1 MNIKQSVSL
10 LFILLCVSSSAN
22 ALVKYRWK
30 GVEKIA
36 SSPSEIISQV
46 TGYCGFIPSR
56 RQSQKMLGGK
66 LGPRNSVIIDSAY
79 YEGVGCSGDVL
90 KEKPF
95 RLRYYPFTC
104 PTGQEF
110 NVITQQCEDVQTP
123 YCEQQSTIDA
133 MSQYHDSCTAKG
145 GTPKIFCDNNTQS
158 FDADC
163 ELPDQPCDPDSDD
176 WPACMDDDPEPDQ
189 CDSTSPDW
197 VDSVGKCCNES
208 NNYCDEKPP
217 EPCTIFN
224 SDAPHCQNDDD
235 DIEPPTP
242 DDDLEDPEFP
252 DFPDTGGSGDSDIPE
267 PPVEDE
273 TDANKAIKA
282 LNKDM
287 NKQLT
292 QINNDLNSNHKTS
305 LEALGSLKSSLDLN
319 TKSVVDGANHTA
331 SAVNSQTSVLTEL
344 GNKTNGLLKSIN
356 GLLKGGFD
364 GLNESLEGLKD
375 AFKVDP
381 VAVNPKHLYESGDL
395 SRLRSEVESLKSD
408 YEAELR
414 SMKSYFNFTSGVSS
428 GDFNSHDLAFNW
440 HGHAVTATNQVFV
453 SMRDNAGIIAAVV
466 LFGFG
471 MAGIKEIMR
480 A

>member
-10 LFILLCVSSSAN
+10 LFILMSVSFSSN
-22 ALVKYRWK
+22 AENVYRVYMVSWGDAPLK
-30 GVEKIA
+30 EGQIITDSYI
-36 SSPSEIISQV
+36 SSIRFPNFSNCRAIFNRIECDHFP
-46 TGYCGFIPSR
+46 YSR
-56 RQSQKMLGGK
+56 RTEIGRM
-66 LGPRNSVIIDSAY
+66 
-79 YEGVGCSGDVL
+79 
-90 KEKPF
+90 F
-95 RLRYYPFTC
+95 RLTC
-104 PTGQEF
+104 PDGQELDP
-110 NVITQQCEDVQTP
+110 ITGKCESKP
-123 YCEQQSTIDA
+123 YCEEQSTIDA

-176 WPACMDDDPEPDQ
+176 WPACLDDDPEPDQ

-252 DFPDTGGSGDSDIPE
+252 DFPDTGGSGDSDGSGNSDIPE
-267 PPVEDE
+267 PPVDDE
-273 TDANKAIKA
+273 SDANKAIKA

-428 GDFNSHDLAFNW
+428 GDFNSHDLALNW

-453 SMRDNAGIIAAVV
+453 SMRDNAGVIAAVV

-471 MAGIKEIMR
+471 MVGIKEIMR

>member
-1 MNIKQSVSL
+1 MRNFTFFLLASL
-10 LFILLCVSSSAN
+10 LYLPLSASASNSYEKYYLGYNCGGSILPSSSLDSLLARFLTGTQCVGSN
-22 ALVKYRWK
+22 HKPLYD
-30 GVEKIA
+30 GKIDGG
-36 SSPSEIISQV
+36 QL
-46 TGYCGFIPSR
+46 CG
-56 RQSQKMLGGK
+56 KMKDNG
-66 LGPRNSVIIDSAY
+66 R
-79 YEGVGCSGDVL
+79 E
-90 KEKPF
+90 
-95 RLRYYPFTC
+95 
-104 PTGQEF
+104 
-110 NVITQQCEDVQTP
+110 
-123 YCEQQSTIDA
+123 YCEVWKKTTVFCPDGEILDENGQCAPPPTPFCEEKSTIDA

-235 DIEPPTP
+235 DIDPPTP

-252 DFPDTGGSGDSDIPE
+252 DFPDTGGSGDSDGSGNSDIPE
-267 PPVEDE
+267 PPVDDE
-273 TDANKAIKA
+273 SDANKAIKA

-428 GDFNSHDLAFNW
+428 GDFNSHDLALNW

>member
-10 LFILLCVSSSAN
+10 LFILLTVSSSAFS
-22 ALVKYRWK
+22 KT
-30 GVEKIA
+30 I
-36 SSPSEIISQV
+36 EITSISRD
-46 TGYCGFIPSR
+46 FI
-56 RQSQKMLGGK
+56 Q
-66 LGPRNSVIIDSAY
+66 
-79 YEGVGCSGDVL
+79 GCSLSVGDVVDVDAYFSCVGSSYDTSIIWACRRSGGSCVGGVRHENKDNAGSIRTNIYDIHGSYAVSVYYGYRL
-90 KEKPF
+90 SEPPPPF
-95 RLRYYPFTC
+95 
-104 PTGQEF
+104 
-110 NVITQQCEDVQTP
+110 CE
-123 YCEQQSTIDA
+123 EQSTIDA

-163 ELPDQPCDPDSDD
+163 ELPEQPCDPDSDD

-235 DIEPPTP
+235 DIAPPTP

-252 DFPDTGGSGDSDIPE
+252 DFPDTDGSGDSDIPE
-267 PPVEDE
+267 PPVDDE

-292 QINNDLNSNHKTS
+292 QINKDLNGNHEISMK
-305 LEALGSLKSSLDLN
+305 ALGSLKSSLDLN

-364 GLNESLEGLKD
+364 GLNESLEGLKG

-428 GDFNSHDLAFNW
+428 GDFNSHDLALKW

-471 MAGIKEIMR
+471 MAGIKEIVR

>member
-10 LFILLCVSSSAN
+10 LFILMSVSFSSN
-22 ALVKYRWK
+22 AENVYRVYMVSWGGAPLK
-30 GVEKIA
+30 EGQIITDSYI
-36 SSPSEIISQV
+36 SSIRFSNFSNCRAIFNRIECDQSP
-46 TGYCGFIPSR
+46 YSR
-56 RQSQKMLGGK
+56 RTEIGRM
-66 LGPRNSVIIDSAY
+66 N
-79 YEGVGCSGDVL
+79 
-90 KEKPF
+90 
-95 RLRYYPFTC
+95 RLTC
-104 PTGQEF
+104 PDGQELDPITGQ
-110 NVITQQCEDVQTP
+110 CEPKP
-123 YCEQQSTIDA
+123 YCEEQSTIDA

-197 VDSVGKCCNES
+197 VDSEGKCCNES

-224 SDAPHCQNDDD
+224 RDAPHCQNDDD

-242 DDDLEDPEFP
+242 DDDLDPPEFP
-252 DFPDTGGSGDSDIPE
+252 DFPDTDGSGNSDIPE
-267 PPVEDE
+267 PPVDNES
-273 TDANKAIKA
+273 DANKAIKA

-292 QINNDLNSNHKTS
+292 QINNDLNGNHEISMK
-305 LEALGSLKSSLDLN
+305 ALGSLKSSLDLN

-428 GDFNSHDLAFNW
+428 GDFNSHDLALNW